1 MKNDS
6 RTCNST
12 LGEDDIYG
20 TKHPRDTAI
29 QISISIT
36 LGFLAFLT
44 FCWLRPRWK
53 GLYAA
58 RKKQNDRA
66 TALPELPDSF
76 LGWILPLWRITEE
89 QVLASAGLDAYVYLH
104 FFKMAI
110 KFLLFTL
117 VLSLVVIKP
126 VHDQFS
132 DVKPPPLK
140 NATTISQHIE
150 TRSEFVELLSA
161 VTKYSTDYLWMYLVF
176 AYLFTALAMYL
187 IVSETR
193 KIIEVRQQ
201 YLGSQT
207 TITDRTI
214 RLSGIPL
221 ELRSENK
228 IKEFIEDLEIGKV
241 ESVMLCK
248 NWKELDTRL
257 AQRKTILRKLEEAW
271 TIYLGKRRVERNLET
286 LPVVQPPPQGSEF
299 GDDGNEHSHLL
310 NGADRDPDGMVSYSG
325 TRPIAKIWYGRFK
338 LRYRNVDAINY
349 YEEKLRRLDDEITA
363 LRKREFEA
371 TPLAFVTLDSV
382 ASAQMAIQAVL
393 DPSPLQLLANSCPA
407 PSDVV
412 WSNTYLPRS
421 KRMMRAWG
429 ITILIGL
436 LTIVWSFLL
445 VPIAGVLNTCSI
457 HAVWPSFA
465 DLLDSHVVLQSLV
478 NTQLP
483 TLALTLLNVAV
494 PYVYDWL
501 SNLQGMISQGD
512 VELSVISKNFFFT
525 FFNFFIIFT
534 TLSTASGFIDMLQQF
549 GNQLSKTSE
558 IANALALSLQK
569 VLPFYVNFIILQAFG
584 LFPLRL
590 MELGA
595 LTLYPINLI
604 GSKTP
609 RDYAELVQPPVF
621 SYGFFLPQTMLIFII
636 CMVYSVLRE
645 SWRVLLAGLAYFMIG
660 HFVHKYQ
667 LLYAMEHRQHATGR
681 GWMMMCDRVI
691 VGMVL
696 FQLTTAGQLA
706 LQQAV
711 YRAVAIV
718 PLILGTLWFGY
729 VYSRTYR
736 PLMKYIAL
744 KSLRG
749 AEQSDLGRAVQEEE
763 FSPNGQQP
771 LARPNRRTLD
781 EVRECG
787 LRFEN
792 PSLVMPLA
800 DVWIVDKRARSTNGS
815 AAPDAE
821 GEYEL

>member
-1 MKNDS
+1 MKDVS
-6 RTCNST
+6 GTCNGTRGDDSDP
-12 LGEDDIYG
+12 LGI
-20 TKHPRDTAI
+20 KHPRDTAI

-36 LGFLAFLT
+36 LGIVAFLA

-58 RKKQNDRA
+58 RKKQTDHA
-66 TALPELPDSF
+66 TALPEMPDSF
-76 LGWILPLWRITEE
+76 FGWILPLWRITEE

-110 KFLLFTL
+110 KFLLVTF
-117 VLSLVVIKP
+117 VFSLVVIKP

-132 DVKPPPLK
+132 DVKPPVK
-140 NATTISQHIE
+140 NSTTISQHIE
-150 TRSEFVELLSA
+150 ARSEFVDLLSA
-161 VTKYSTDYLWMYLVF
+161 VTEYSTDYLWMYLAF
-176 AYLFTALAMYL
+176 AYLFTCLAMYL

-207 TITDRTI
+207 TITDRTV
-214 RLSGIPL
+214 RLSGIPP
-221 ELRSENK
+221 ELRSEDK

-248 NWKELDTRL
+248 NWKDLDNRL
-257 AQRKTILRKLEEAW
+257 AQRKTVLRKLEEAW
-271 TIYLGKRRVERNLET
+271 TIYLGKRKVERNLAT
-286 LPVVQPPPQGSEF
+286 LPVVQPPPHGLDIDVDE
-299 GDDGNEHSHLL
+299 NEHSHLL
-310 NGADRDPDGMVSYSG
+310 NDAERDPDDVVPDSH

-349 YEEKLRRLDDEITA
+349 YEDKLRSLDDEIKA

-421 KRMMRAWG
+421 KRMARAWG
-429 ITILIGL
+429 ITALIAL
-436 LTIVWSFLL
+436 LTVVWSFLL
-445 VPIAGVLNTCSI
+445 LPIAGALNTCSI
-457 HAVWPSFA
+457 HEVWPGFA

-483 TLALTLLNVAV
+483 TLAATLLNVAV

-534 TLSTASGFIDMLQQF
+534 TLGTASGFVDMFHKF
-549 GNQLSKTSE
+549 GQQLSKTSE
-558 IANALALSLQK
+558 IANALALSLQR
-569 VLPFYVNFIILQAFG
+569 LLTFYVNFIILQAFG

-609 RDYAELVQPPVF
+609 RDYAELVQPPIF

-645 SWRVLLAGLAYFMIG
+645 SWKVLLAGLAYFMIG

-691 VGMVL
+691 VGIVL

-706 LQQAV
+706 LQQAF
-711 YRAVAIV
+711 YRAAAII
-718 PLILGTLWFGY
+718 PLIFGTLWFGY

-736 PLMKYIAL
+736 PLMKFIAL
-744 KSLRG
+744 KSLR
-749 AEQSDLGRAVQEEE
+749 EQSELGRAVQEDE
-763 FSPNGQQP
+763 FALNGGQP
-771 LARPNRRTLD
+771 VVRPNRRTLD
-781 EVRECG
+781 EVRESG

-792 PSLVMPLA
+792 PSLVMPLD
-800 DVWIVDKRARSTNGS
+800 DVWIVDKYARSANGS
-815 AAPDAE
+815 SAPSGH
-821 GEYEL
+821 GEYES